1 MADQERAYNP
11 LDEEHVEQAAGTKA
25 RGIEKEI
32 HESALPPTG
41 VLELDLEQY
50 VGDFNERIIGAYAA
64 GTGEQTLPADVGVAR
79 SLIPPGTGALRDFS
93 YIAPEIPRFDRDRCV
108 GCMACVTECPDTAIL
123 GKAIPK
129 SRLEAELN
137 SITDDREREA
147 IRAQWGET
155 KKYYEL
161 YEKKGEEGALFG
173 IFVDPT
179 KCKGCAEC
187 VEVCGTLGYHAL
199 TMVKKDETT
208 IPRYRNYFNFFR
220 QVGATP
226 RKYIN
231 ERALADMMLHE
242 EAALLYV
249 GGAGSCMGCGEAT
262 AIRMMLAA
270 TGFVYGAEAIGIVAA
285 TGCNTVYGSTYP
297 YNPFLVPWTNSLF
310 ENAPAMAMGVRAKWN
325 QRGWQDKKLWVIGGD
340 GAMYDIGFQSLSR
353 MLAAGMDINVLILDT
368 QVYSNTGG
376 QASSAT
382 YTGQDAKMATFG
394 KTVPG
399 KQERRKELALIAMMH
414 PDTLVAQTTAAHVNH
429 FYRAIMAANE
439 YPGPAVVTVYT
450 TCQPEHGVADDRSSH
465 QAKLAVDS
473 RAFPL
478 FMYDPRKGERI
489 KERLSLAG
497 NPAMGEDWY
506 RLPHT
511 GEVIDFL
518 TFARTEGRFAKQ
530 FDTEGRPSDILRYTQ
545 TERLQYWRRLQELAG
560 VR

>member
-1 MADQERAYNP
+1 MAEYEPRYNP
-11 LDEEHVEQAAGTKA
+11 LDEEHVEQVAGTKP
-25 RGIEKEI
+25 RGLEKAI

-41 VLELDLEQY
+41 LLELDLEQY
-50 VGDFNERIIGAYAA
+50 VGDFNERIIGAYAS
-64 GTGEQTLPADVGVAR
+64 GTGEQSLPADVGVAR

-93 YIAPEIPRFDRDRCV
+93 YIAPEIPQFDRDKCV
-108 GCMACVTECPDTAIL
+108 GCMSCVTECPDTAIL
-123 GKAIPK
+123 GKAIPT
-129 SRLEAELN
+129 SRLEAEL
-137 SITDDREREA
+137 SAIADPLEREG
-147 IRAQWGET
+147 IRAQWAVT
-155 KKYYEL
+155 KKYYEVF
-161 YEKKGEEGALFG
+161 EKKGEEGALFG

-220 QVGATP
+220 QVGTTP
-226 RKYIN
+226 RQYIN
-231 ERALADMMLHE
+231 ERALADMMLSE
-242 EAALLYV
+242 EALLYV

-270 TGFVYGAEAIGIVAA
+270 TGFVHGAEHVGIVAA

-310 ENAPAMAMGVRAKWN
+310 ENAPAVAMGVRARWD
-325 QRGWQDKKLWVIGGD
+325 QRGWQQKKLWVIGGD
-340 GAMYDIGFQSLSR
+340 GAMYDIGFQALSR
-353 MLAAGMDINVLILDT
+353 MLASGMDINVLILDT

-376 QASSAT
+376 QASTAT
-382 YTGQDAKMATFG
+382 YTGQDAKMAVVG
-394 KTVPG
+394 KAAPG
-399 KQERRKELALIAMMH
+399 KRERRKELALIAMMH
-414 PDTLVAQTTAAHVNH
+414 PDSFVAQTTAAHINH

-439 YPGPAVVTVYT
+439 YPGPAVVSVYT
-450 TCQPEHGVADDRSSH
+450 TCQPEHGVADDRSSC

-478 FMYDPRKGERI
+478 FVHDPRKGERI

-497 NPAMGEDWY
+497 NPAIGEDWY
-506 RLPHT
+506 KLPHT
-511 GEVIDFL
+511 GEVVDFVA
-518 TFARTEGRFAKQ
+518 FARTEGRFVKQ
-530 FDTEGRPSDILRYTQ
+530 FDAEGRPSDTLRDAQ
-545 TERLQYWRRLQELAG
+545 AERLQYWRRLQELAG

>member
-1 MADQERAYNP
+1 MAEYEPRYNP
-11 LDEEHVEQAAGTKA
+11 LDEEHVEQVAGTKP
-25 RGIEKEI
+25 RGLEKAI

-41 VLELDLEQY
+41 LLELDLEQY

-64 GTGEQTLPADVGVAR
+64 GTGEQSLPADVGVAR

-93 YIAPEIPRFDRDRCV
+93 YIAPEIPQFDRDKCV
-108 GCMACVTECPDTAIL
+108 GCMSCVTECPDTAIL

-129 SRLEAELN
+129 SRLEAEL
-137 SITDDREREA
+137 SAIADPLEREG
-147 IRAQWGET
+147 IRAQWAVT
-155 KKYYEL
+155 KKYYEVF
-161 YEKKGEEGALFG
+161 EKKGEEGALFG

-220 QVGATP
+220 QVGTTP
-226 RKYIN
+226 RQYIN
-231 ERALADMMLHE
+231 ERALADMMLSE
-242 EAALLYV
+242 EALLYV
-249 GGAGSCMGCGEAT
+249 GGAGSCMGCGEGT

-270 TGFVYGAEAIGIVAA
+270 TGFVHGAEHVGIVAA

-310 ENAPAMAMGVRAKWN
+310 ENAPAVAMGVRARWD
-325 QRGWQDKKLWVIGGD
+325 QRGWQQKKLWVIGGD
-340 GAMYDIGFQSLSR
+340 GAMYDIGFQALSR
-353 MLAAGMDINVLILDT
+353 MLASGMDINVLILDT

-376 QASSAT
+376 QASTAT
-382 YTGQDAKMATFG
+382 YTGQDAKMAVVG
-394 KTVPG
+394 KAAPG
-399 KQERRKELALIAMMH
+399 KRERRKELALIAMMH
-414 PDTLVAQTTAAHVNH
+414 PDSFVAQTTAAHINH

-439 YPGPAVVTVYT
+439 YPGPAVVSVYT
-450 TCQPEHGVADDRSSH
+450 TCQPEHGVADDRSSC

-478 FMYDPRKGERI
+478 FVHDPRKGERI

-497 NPAMGEDWY
+497 NPAIGEDWY
-506 RLPHT
+506 KLPHT
-511 GEVIDFL
+511 GEVVDFVA
-518 TFARTEGRFAKQ
+518 FARTEGRFVKQ
-530 FDTEGRPSDILRYTQ
+530 FDAEGRPSDTLRDAQ
-545 TERLQYWRRLQELAG
+545 AERLQYWRRLQELAG